1 MPIKNKTMA
10 LIRLRKTPYSG
21 LLSFLQDVFYRDV
34 TGVLADK
41 ALKLLKRIYKEDVKA
56 SDWRVIIS
64 ELFNV
69 SYSTSA
75 DESVLDE
82 VCFNHLGFHRMDV
95 EASKH
100 KLRGR
105 KVYQGLIEKDKA
117 GVIKLS
123 DRELSVLKKVNGW
136 NKAVTSYYSVL
147 NKLKALGFIEKK
159 DKYYSKSQKFKNRF
173 TQVIDL
179 MSGFENELSA

>member
-34 TGVLADK
+34 TGVLAEK
-41 ALKLLKRIYKEDVKA
+41 ALELLKIICKEDVKA
-56 SDWRVIIS
+56 SDWRKMVGG
-64 ELFNV
+64 LFNV
-69 SYSTSA
+69 SDSTSA
-75 DESVLDE
+75 DESVLDK

-105 KVYQGLIEKDKA
+105 KAYQELMDKDKA
-117 GVIKLS
+117 EMIKK
-123 DRELSVLKKVNGW
+123 R
-136 NKAVTSYYSVL
+136 
-147 NKLKALGFIEKK
+147 
-159 DKYYSKSQKFKNRF
+159 
-173 TQVIDL
+173 
-179 MSGFENELSA
+179 